1 MSGKD
6 DQLYESVTT
15 DDNNINNPFNALE
28 LDTLISNACILS
40 VNRFALKLN

>member
-1 MSGKD
+1 MSSKD

-28 LDTLISNACILS
+28 LDTLIEMLAYYLLIDL
-40 VNRFALKLN
+40 L